1 MLRALAVSFAMLAVN
16 PGPCA
21 AETRPPAADVCKIA
35 VHNGVC
41 NGASSKLPILQSD
54 SQSDSAAASSSGEDS
69 AAENE
74 LLEAVNQSRE
84 LAGVPPLRRNES
96 LRVAALAHARRMV
109 ESERLEH
116 QFSGEPS
123 LLERIAQVSL
133 IVSPG
138 GSPVVSPKAG
148 ALKDALKIDRAGE
161 NIANATCAP
170 GANEVLMRSAPHRR
184 NLLDRGFNVA
194 GVAAIWSHGR
204 LYVVQDFAHE
214 VPSYSAEQ
222 SGQLVG
228 RAVAAVRQEA
238 GLPELVQLTPPHLD
252 EAACSLAKE
261 NRPNARLL
269 ATSYDNRR
277 IVAYTQSRP
286 EVLPEGALRLLRDPG
301 VQQFAVGA
309 CYARNAAYPTGMY
322 WVAILL
328 Y

>member
-1 MLRALAVSFAMLAVN
+1 MLRALVVSFAMLLVN

-21 AETRPPAADVCKIA
+21 AGTRATAVDVCDIA
-35 VHNGVC
+35 VPNGVC
-41 NGASSKLPILQSD
+41 NRASSKLPIP
-54 SQSDSAAASSSGEDS
+54 QSDSAAASSTGEDS

-74 LLEAVNQSRE
+74 LLEAVNQSRK

-123 LLERIAQVSL
+123 LLERIAQVSPL
-133 IVSPG
+133 D
-138 GSPVVSPKAG
+138 G
-148 ALKDALKIDRAGE
+148 ALKVDRAGE

-214 VPSYSAEQ
+214 VPSYSAKQ

-238 GLPELVQLTPPHLD
+238 GLPELVQLTPPNLD
-252 EAACSLAKE
+252 DAACSLARE
-261 NRPNARLL
+261 SRPNAHLL
-269 ATSYDNRR
+269 ATSYDNRK
-277 IVAYTQSRP
+277 IIAYTQSLP
-286 EVLPEGALRLLRDPG
+286 EVLPEGALRLLRDHG
-301 VQQFAVGA
+301 IQQFAVGA

>member
-1 MLRALAVSFAMLAVN
+1 MLRALAVSFAMVAVN

-21 AETRPPAADVCKIA
+21 AGTRAPAVDVCDIA
-35 VHNGVC
+35 VHNGAC
-41 NGASSKLPILQSD
+41 NRASSKLPILQSD
-54 SQSDSAAASSSGEDS
+54 SQSYSQSDSAAASSTGEDT

-96 LRVAALAHARRMV
+96 LREAALAHARRMV

-148 ALKDALKIDRAGE
+148 GLKDTLKIDRAGE

-214 VPSYSAEQ
+214 VPSYSAQQ
-222 SGQLVG
+222 SAKLVG
-228 RAVAAVRQEA
+228 RAVAAIRQEA
-238 GLPELVQLTPPHLD
+238 GLPELVQLTPPQLD
-252 EAACSLAKE
+252 EARSE
-261 NRPNARLL
+261 EH
-269 ATSYDNRR
+269 TS
-277 IVAYTQSRP
+277 
-286 EVLPEGALRLLRDPG
+286 EV
-301 VQQFAVGA
+301 Q
-309 CYARNAAYPTGMY
+309 
-322 WVAILL
+322 
-328 Y
+328 